1 MILLSFCLFLAL
13 FSLVGFLSFLKKKN
27 TSQDYLL
34 ANQEV
39 KPWVSAISAISTS
52 NSGYMFIGQIGFT
65 YTYGLQS
72 IWLMFGLIF
81 GDYLSSLFVH
91 KNLRKKSEELNVFS
105 FANVISKWNGKNYRY
120 LQIFSG
126 LIILIF
132 LSTYAAAQ
140 LNAGSKSM
148 HILFDLDYKIG
159 AIIGG
164 IIVVLYCFS
173 GGIRASI
180 WTDIAQSFVMIIA
193 MCLMVFFGIKE
204 LGGISNFLNSLQNIS
219 PNYMKWFPSSNFSD
233 YLFAPFLFIMGWVFS
248 GIGVIGQPHVM
259 IRFMAINNTDNIPQ
273 TRIYYYGWYISFY
286 TLTICAAFIA
296 RLLIPETNN
305 LDPELAL
312 PILATKLLPDF
323 LVGVVLAGIFAAA
336 MSTADSQILSCT
348 ASITNDLF
356 SNKKDNYLFNKAVT
370 LIVTL
375 FVVTIAINDNKNVFN
390 LVLISW
396 STLACCFSP
405 ILIVYSLKQKITQ
418 FLSIMMM
425 VIPLITLHL
434 WRYFELNILIYEV
447 APGIL
452 SGIITFLVHKFYTKF
467 LLKRLKKNYL

>member
-1 MILLSFCLFLAL
+1 
-13 FSLVGFLSFLKKKN
+13 
-27 TSQDYLL
+27 
-34 ANQEV
+34 
-39 KPWVSAISAISTS
+39 
-52 NSGYMFIGQIGFT
+52 
-65 YTYGLQS
+65 
-72 IWLMFGLIF
+72 
-81 GDYLSSLFVH
+81 
-91 KNLRKKSEELNVFS
+91 
-105 FANVISKWNGKNYRY
+105 
-120 LQIFSG
+120 
-126 LIILIF
+126 
-132 LSTYAAAQ
+132 
-140 LNAGSKSM
+140 M
-148 HILFDLDYKIG
+148 HILFDLNYNIG

-193 MCLMVFFGIKE
+193 MFLMVIFGIKE
-204 LGGISNFLNSLQNIS
+204 LGGMSNVINNLQNIS
-219 PNYMKWFPSSNFSD
+219 PNYMNWFPSSSFSD
-233 YLFAPFLFIMGWVFS
+233 YFFAPFLFIMGWVFS

-286 TLTICAAFIA
+286 ILTICAAFVA

-312 PILATKLLPDF
+312 PILATKLLPEF

-348 ASITNDLF
+348 ASITNDIF
-356 SNKKDNYLFNKAVT
+356 SDKKNSYFFNKIVT

-434 WRYFELNILIYEV
+434 WRFFELNILIYEV
-447 APGIL
+447 APWYNVRL
-452 SGIITFLVHKFYTKF
+452 LTFLIHKIYMKFFYK
-467 LLKRLKKNYL
+467 KDLKK